1 MFGTPH
7 ISVVCVKIV
16 PIYFSQ
22 ACKTMSVYTTVTETE
37 LRTYLSA
44 FDAGELVAFEGIS
57 AGIENTN
64 YFVDTTCGR
73 YVLTLFEQ
81 HGFESLDYFLR
92 LMAWLSESGVPT
104 AHPLAGKDGQYLR
117 LLCGKPASLV
127 QRLRGR
133 SVDVSDATHCAVVGQ
148 ALAKMHNASRG
159 FAYHRANDRDVDWM
173 QATRNKI
180 APLADPA
187 TLRFIDHE
195 LHFQQQQDF
204 SSLPMGVIHADLFLD
219 NALFDD
225 EELTGIIDL
234 YYACHGAWLYD
245 VAVTMN
251 DWCRTS
257 DLTIHPT
264 WARELLLSYARE
276 RAWTAAEKQLWPAV
290 ARRAALRF
298 FLSRLHDKLMPREGE
313 LTQVK
318 DPVVFQTLLQWLQDH
333 CPPLAG

>member
-1 MFGTPH
+1 MA
-7 ISVVCVKIV
+7 SLVCAKIIA
-16 PIYFSQ
+16 IYSYLI
-22 ACKTMSVYTTVTETE
+22 ASEIMSVYTTVTEAE
-37 LRTYLSA
+37 LRHYLSA
-44 FDAGELVAFEGIS
+44 FDAGELVSFEGIS

-92 LMAWLSESGVPT
+92 LMAWLSEAGVPT

-133 SVDVSDATHCAVVGQ
+133 SVDVSDAAHAAVVGQ
-148 ALAKMHNASRG
+148 ALAKLHNASRG
-159 FAYHRANDRDVDWM
+159 FAHHRANDRDLDWM
-173 QATRNKI
+173 QAMRHKI
-180 APLADPA
+180 AALADAP
-187 TLRFIDHE
+187 TLSIIDAE
-195 LHFQQQQDF
+195 LSFQQQQDF
-204 SSLPMGVIHADLFLD
+204 SCLPMGVIHADLFLD
-219 NALFDD
+219 NALFDG

-251 DWCRTS
+251 DWCRTA
-257 DLTIHPT
+257 DLSINTT
-264 WARELLLSYARE
+264 WARELLLSYASV

-313 LTQVK
+313 LTQTK
-318 DPVVFQTLLQWLQDH
+318 DPLVFQALLLWLQGH

>member
-1 MFGTPH
+1 
-7 ISVVCVKIV
+7 
-16 PIYFSQ
+16 
-22 ACKTMSVYTTVTETE
+22 MSVYTTVTEAE
-37 LRTYLSA
+37 LRTYLST
-44 FDAGELVAFEGIS
+44 FDAGDLVAFEGIS

-92 LMAWLSESGVPT
+92 LMAWLSESGVAT

-133 SVDVSDATHCAVVGQ
+133 SVDCADSSHCAVVGRS
-148 ALAKMHNASRG
+148 LAKLHHASRG
-159 FAYHRANDRDVDWM
+159 FAHHRANDRDLDWM
-173 QATRNKI
+173 QAMRSKI
-180 APLADPA
+180 APLADA
-187 TLRFIDHE
+187 TILAIIDDE
-195 LHFQQQQDF
+195 LDFQQQQDF
-204 SSLPMGVIHADLFLD
+204 STLPMGVIHADLFLD
-219 NALFDD
+219 NVLFDG

-251 DWCRTS
+251 DWCRTPA
-257 DLTIHPT
+257 LTINAS
-264 WARELLLSYARE
+264 WAREFLLNYASE
-276 RAWTAAEKQLWPAV
+276 RPWSESEKQHWPAV

-298 FLSRLHDKLMPREGE
+298 FLSRLYDKLVPREGE
-313 LTQVK
+313 LTQTK
-318 DPVVFQTLLQWLQDH
+318 DPLVFQSLLLWLRDY
-333 CPPLAG
+333 CPALVG

>member
-1 MFGTPH
+1 
-7 ISVVCVKIV
+7 
-16 PIYFSQ
+16 
-22 ACKTMSVYTTVTETE
+22 MSVYTTVTEAE
-37 LRTYLSA
+37 LRAYLSE

-92 LMAWLSESGVPT
+92 LMAWLSEAGVPT

-117 LLCGKPASLV
+117 LLCAKPASLV

-133 SVDVSDATHCAVVGQ
+133 SVDVSDAAHCAVVGQ

-159 FAYHRANDRDVDWM
+159 FAHHRANDRDIDWM
-173 QATRNKI
+173 QTTRNRI
-180 APLADPA
+180 ALLTDASTLAI
-187 TLRFIDHE
+187 IDEE
-195 LHFQQQQDF
+195 LAFQQQQDF
-204 SSLPMGVIHADLFLD
+204 SVLPMGVIHADLFLD
-219 NALFDD
+219 NALFDG

-251 DWCRTS
+251 DWCRAS
-257 DLTIHPT
+257 DLTIDVSS
-264 WARELLLSYARE
+264 ARELLLSYASE
-276 RAWTAAEKQLWPAV
+276 RAWTDAEKRLWPAV

-313 LTQVK
+313 LTQTK
-318 DPVVFQTLLQWLQDH
+318 DPLVFQTLLLWLRDY
-333 CPPLAG
+333 CPLLAG